1 MTPELKKYAQQ
12 DEWYNQFCTRY
23 DHVSAD
29 PKTREEHRRWYLSVM
44 YQDGI
49 REDALRQGLEQGLEQ
64 GRIQTIAQL
73 IHNKKLK
80 SKTREQIIDEL
91 ELDEAQ
97 IKILDNFESYT
108 HLLV

>member
-12 DEWYNQFCTRY
+12 DEGYNQFCTRY

-29 PKTREEHRRWYLSVM
+29 P
-44 YQDGI
+44 
-49 REDALRQGLEQGLEQ
+49 
-64 GRIQTIAQL
+64 
-73 IHNKKLK
+73 
-80 SKTREQIIDEL
+80 KTREQIIDEL

-108 HLLV
+108 HLLM